1 MGLNSMETHVSGEDI
16 CTGDKTE
23 TAPGGLAVPA
33 GALSSHFP
41 YGVEQDS
48 RNRNGRLGSA
58 DIFL

>member
-1 MGLNSMETHVSGEDI
+1 METHVSGEDI